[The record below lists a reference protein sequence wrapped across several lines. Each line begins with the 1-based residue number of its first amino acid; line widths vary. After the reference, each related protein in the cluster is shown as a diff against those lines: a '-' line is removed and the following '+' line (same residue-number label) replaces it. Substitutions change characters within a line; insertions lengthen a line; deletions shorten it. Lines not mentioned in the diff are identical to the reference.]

1 MPRTAIIDEI
11 HLTVRVPAR
20 LPQTEAEAVRR
31 TLLGTAFMA
40 RLRQVVRSV
49 FRANPELASARV
61 TLTR

>member
-1 MPRTAIIDEI
+1 MPRAAIVDEI

-20 LPQTEAEAVRR
+20 LPDELTQAVRR
-31 TLLGTAFMA
+31 TLLGTAFMV
-40 RLRQVVRSV
+40 RLRQAIRTV